1 MKRIG
6 IILII
11 LVIVLSHLSFLVFA
25 DITDPYP
32 GGGMTMYQ
40 TPLCILTGSDA
51 VYPAFQNGSNP
62 FSGAYC
68 LNQYTDG
75 TPTSG
80 TYVTISIYNNNNTQK
95 YYRFMAAPGG
105 NINYPSVGYAPVNA
119 PELSI
124 NRRRIL
130 PSYVNMITTIGN
142 TMADF
147 NLHPATCHG
156 TLNEYDAT
164 EYGNSRKIIALACES
179 TYYPCPW
186 TAIHY
191 ASANMGQWIVWED
204 GSDAAAQASRG
215 TCLYIFLAAGY
226 KINYCMCGKQ
236 IFWPY

>member
-11 LVIVLSHLSFLVFA
+11 LVIMFSHLSFLVLA

-40 TPLCILTGSDA
+40 TPLCILTGSNE

-80 TYVTISIYNNNNTQK
+80 TYVTISVYNNNNTQK

-130 PSYVNMITTIGN
+130 PS
-142 TMADF
+142 
-147 NLHPATCHG
+147 
-156 TLNEYDAT
+156 
-164 EYGNSRKIIALACES
+164 
-179 TYYPCPW
+179 
-186 TAIHY
+186 
-191 ASANMGQWIVWED
+191 
-204 GSDAAAQASRG
+204 
-215 TCLYIFLAAGY
+215 
-226 KINYCMCGKQ
+226 
-236 IFWPY
+236 